1 MRYIAA
7 IAAIYIGFTQGFTPE
22 SVALIVL
29 VLWSVPLSY
38 IRLKFRKLV
47 YKTSDWKIA
56 IKPVFVKEIKVLS
69 GILPLATLS
78 ERKVRNSYRLYL
90 FVFLGFYGVWKY
102 VGGGVV

>member
-47 YKTSDWKIA
+47 YNTDDWKIA
-56 IKPVFVKEIKVLS
+56 IRPVFVKEIKVLS
-69 GILPLATLS
+69 GILPLATVS
-78 ERKVRNSYRLYL
+78 ERKVRNFYRLYL
-90 FVFLGFYGVWKY
+90 TVFISLYIVWRIIT
-102 VGGGVV
+102 